1 MALGDGVRKFL
12 SGNLDNRVADM
23 EGKTDA
29 QVSKVRSNGGDG
41 DVEDTK
47 NLLSS
52 LDSLEGLGKQIEDL
66 SNTIT
71 PLLSRSKS
79 GIQRL
84 IDGLVERGFIEK
96 KNNKKRAINILNNSI
111 KKEEKDL
118 INLPLLGTIA
128 AGNPI
133 EAIENTEDKIQIPLN
148 LISPN
153 KKNYV
158 LKIEGDS
165 MINKGI
171 VDGDK
176 AIIEYCNDAN
186 NGDIVVALIN
196 ENEVTLKKLKKDKEK
211 IYLIPENDN
220 YKIQSFN
227 PDEVSIQGKLKGIIR
242 SY

>member
-1 MALGDGVRKFL
+1 MYHFCSYNIYMLTKKQNKLFNFL
-12 SGNLDNRVADM
+12 KDKIK
-23 EGKTDA
+23 KTN
-29 QVSKVRSNGGDG
+29 VSPSFEEMKIAM
-41 DVEDTK
+41 
-47 NLLSS
+47 
-52 LDSLEGLGKQIEDL
+52 GLK
-66 SNTIT
+66 
-71 PLLSRSKS
+71 SKS